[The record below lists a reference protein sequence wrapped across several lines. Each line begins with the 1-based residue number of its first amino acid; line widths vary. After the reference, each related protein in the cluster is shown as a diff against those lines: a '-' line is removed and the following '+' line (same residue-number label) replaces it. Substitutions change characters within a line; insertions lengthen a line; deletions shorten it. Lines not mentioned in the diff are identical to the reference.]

1 MSIRNLDYL
10 FKPKSIAVVGAST
23 RPGSV
28 GAVLAR
34 NLLRGGF
41 DGPVMPVNPKH
52 AVIESV
58 RAYADVDDLPETP
71 DLAVIATPPRT
82 VPGIVEALARRGTRA
97 AIVITAGF
105 GESASDAGRGQRERM
120 LQAARPH
127 LLRVVGPNCLGVLV
141 PGLGVNASFAH
152 LQPRPGSIAFVTQSG
167 AIATAVLGWAH
178 ARGIGFS
185 HVVSLGD
192 MADVDFGDM
201 LDYLASDPRTRAIL
215 LYMEAVT
222 HTRKFMSAARAA
234 ARSKP
239 VIVVKAGRRP
249 EGARAAASHTG
260 ALAGADGV
268 FDAAFRRAGMLRVLS
283 LRELFDAVEI
293 VANLAAPEG
302 DRLAILTNGGG
313 MGVLAVDALVEAGG
327 RLAELAPETLAALD
341 RALPPT
347 WPRANPVDI
356 IGDAPPSRYREALE
370 ALRADPNVDAILVV
384 NCPTA
389 VASSV
394 EAASAVCEVIG
405 RTPGPTVL
413 ASWTG
418 DAREASRLFA
428 EHRVAAYETPEEA
441 VRGFMYLVDYRR
453 NQRLL
458 TQTPPSIPEAFTPRT
473 DGARKAIAAALAAGR
488 QWLAPQEVD
497 EVLAAYAIPAVETRL
512 AGTPDEA
519 ARAAAGLAG
528 PVALKIRSAEITHKS
543 DVGGVML
550 ALEGADAVR
559 EQAQAMLERVA
570 SSRPDAKVDGFS
582 VQPMVPRGSAFE
594 LIVGATVDPQFGPVI
609 LFGHGGTAVELT
621 ADTAL
626 GLPPLNMHLAREL
639 ISRTRVAKLL
649 GGYRDVPPADLDAI
663 AMTLIK
669 AAQLVIDF
677 GEIVELD
684 VNPLLASDKGVL
696 ALDARIRVAPA
707 AGSPIDRLALRPYPK
722 ALEEDV
728 PLGDGRVLLL
738 RPVVPEDEPA
748 FHAGFATLTEDEVR
762 QRFHAPLK
770 TLGHVMAARFTQL
783 DYDREMALILTEH
796 GVPGRTPLYGVVRLM
811 ADPDNEQAE
820 YAIIVHRDMTGMGL
834 GVFLMRR
841 IIDYAKSRGIR
852 EIWGDVLRENTTML
866 KLCAALGFAREPG
879 AEAGVVRVRLRL

>member
-10 FKPKSIAVVGAST
+10 FKPKSIALVGAST

-52 AVIESV
+52 RVVESV
-58 RAYADVDDLPETP
+58 QAYANVELLPETP

-82 VPGIVEALARRGTRA
+82 VPGIVEQLAARGTRA
-97 AIVITAGF
+97 AIVVTAGF
-105 GESASDAGRGQRERM
+105 GESAGGAGRELQERM

-141 PGLGVNASFAH
+141 PGRGINASFAQ
-152 LQPRPGSIAFVTQSG
+152 LQPRPGTIAFVTQSG

-201 LDYLASDPRTRAIL
+201 LDYLASDPRARAIL

-234 ARSKP
+234 ARTKP

-249 EGARAAASHTG
+249 EGARAAATHTG
-260 ALAGADGV
+260 ALAGADAV
-268 FDAAFRRAGMLRVLS
+268 FEAAFRRAGMLRVLG

-293 VANLAAPEG
+293 VANLAAPDG

-313 MGVLAVDALVEAGG
+313 MGVLAVDALVDAGG
-327 RLAELAPETLAALD
+327 KLAGLAPDTLAGLD
-341 RALPPT
+341 RVLPAT
-347 WPRANPVDI
+347 WSRANPVDI
-356 IGDAPPSRYREALE
+356 IGDAPPERYRDAL
-370 ALRADPNVDAILVV
+370 ALLRADPNVDAVLAV

-394 EAASAVCEVIG
+394 AAAQAVCEVAAQ
-405 RTPGPTVL
+405 PGPAVL

-418 DAREASRLFA
+418 EAGEANRLFA
-428 EHRVAAYETPEEA
+428 ERRIAAFDTPEEA
-441 VRGFMYLVDYRR
+441 VRGFMYLADYRR
-453 NQRLL
+453 NQTLL
-458 TQTPPSIPEAFTPRT
+458 TQTPPSIPEAFSPEVER
-473 DGARKAIAAALAAGR
+473 ARKAIDAALAEGR
-488 QWLAPQEVD
+488 EWLAQQEAD
-497 EVLAAYAIPAVETRL
+497 EVLSAYGIPVVETRL
-512 AGTPDEA
+512 AGSPEEA
-519 ARAAAGLAG
+519 ARAAAGIGG
-528 PVALKIRSAEITHKS
+528 PVVLKIRSAQITHKS
-543 DVGGVML
+543 DVGGVVL
-550 ALEGADAVR
+550 ALEGAEAVR
-559 EQAQAMLERVA
+559 QQAQAMLGRVA
-570 SSRPDAKVDGFS
+570 AARPDAKVDGFS
-582 VQPMVPRGSAFE
+582 VQPMVRRGSAFE

-621 ADTAL
+621 GDTAL

-639 ISRTRVAKLL
+639 VSRTRVARLL

-663 AMTLIK
+663 ALTLIK
-669 AAQLVIDF
+669 AAQLVSDF
-677 GEIVELD
+677 AEIVELD
-684 VNPLLASDKGVL
+684 INPLLASEKGVL
-696 ALDARIRVAPA
+696 GLDARLRVARA
-707 AGSPIDRLALRPYPK
+707 AGSPVDRLALRPYPK

-748 FHAGFATLTEDEVR
+748 LHAGFATLTEEEIR
-762 QRFHAPLK
+762 QRFHAPMK

-783 DYDREMALILTEH
+783 DYDREMALILTER
-796 GVPGRTPLYGVVRLM
+796 GVPGKTPIYAVVRLM

-820 YAIIVHRDMTGMGL
+820 YAIIVYRAMTGMGL

-841 IIDYAKSRGIR
+841 IIEYARSRGIR
-852 EIWGDVLRENTTML
+852 EIWGDVLRDNTTML
-866 KLCAALGFAREPG
+866 KLSAALGFTREAA
-879 AEAGVVRVRLRL
+879 AEGGVVRVRLRL